1 MSRNPIRRL
10 LSQSSPT
17 VVLALVATAACSD
30 TASNPAATAAPAAPR
45 AISAV
50 SQSRLVSNS
59 VKYHDGSAPHATGRS
74 GSAHLEGLAVLG
86 GDGVTRLTITTGDL
100 DHLSTAPGQIVKAQL
115 KAFGTDGGQLFVDN
129 RNNLSGGGT
138 QTFLLHGLTAG
149 SRIQVQANVRGID
162 GRRNDVVTITESVKR
177 APALDVQVNLPGN
190 ATVGSPAV
198 ITATVTETNGDLGTR
213 ADCVLYVDGKPV
225 DSASGIWVDAGG
237 AVTCAFTYT
246 FTDTGTHAVEVR
258 VNGLSAGGSLGA
270 NVGDGGS
277 LNVGGGGAPA
287 TYTASVEDR
296 SVTTASVLDYTWWK
310 PDGSHKEYWDGD
322 TTTART
328 QTISVQGTLGRAA
341 VFPLASVDLSM
352 ESGGIA
358 WESEHWLSLDAVADA
373 NGNLCVNRQVD
384 EQGALFYVCNGL
396 GGATWSYT
404 RFAGTVTYHSTG
416 YANIFD
422 GVAGTQNN
430 YSWNNGYQEFSGGG
444 QTRSFGPDVT
454 VRVNI
459 TDLGGSVSV
468 APTIT
473 LSPFSGTLSVTPR
486 TCSTDSPYWLDG
498 GTQTTCNSG
507 SQTEQGRRGSAQ
519 G

>member
-1 MSRNPIRRL
+1 MFRNPLRRL
-10 LSQSSPT
+10 LSQSSPAAL
-17 VVLALVATAACSD
+17 LALVATAACTD

-45 AISAV
+45 AISAI
-50 SQSRLVSNS
+50 SQSRLVSNA

-86 GDGVTRLTITTGDL
+86 ADGVTRLTITTGDL

-115 KAFGTDGGQLFVDN
+115 KAFGADGAQLFVEN
-129 RNNLSGGGT
+129 RNNLTGGGT
-138 QTFLLHGLTAG
+138 QTFLLYGLTAG
-149 SRIQVQANVRGID
+149 SHIQVQANVRGID

-177 APALDVQVNLPGN
+177 GPALAVQLHLPGS
-190 ATVGSPAV
+190 ATVGTPAV
-198 ITATVTETNGDLGTR
+198 ITATVTETNGDMGTR
-213 ADCVLYVDGKPV
+213 TDCVLYVDGQQV
-225 DSASGIWVDAGG
+225 DSARDIWVDAGD

-246 FTDTGTHAVEVR
+246 FSAPGTHTVEVR
-258 VNGLSAGGSLGA
+258 VTGASSGGSLGA
-270 NVGDGGS
+270 NTGDDGT
-277 LNVGGGGAPA
+277 LNVGGGDTQPS
-287 TYTASVEDR
+287 YTASVEDR
-296 SVTTASVLDYTWWK
+296 SVTTASVLEYTWWK
-310 PDGSHKEYWDGD
+310 PDGSHKEYWNGD
-322 TTTART
+322 TTIART

-352 ESGGIA
+352 ESSGIA
-358 WESEHWLSLDAVADA
+358 WESEHWLSLDAVADV
-373 NGNLCVNRQVD
+373 NGNLCANRQVD

-422 GVAGTQNN
+422 GVAGTQDN
-430 YSWNNGYQEFSGGG
+430 YSWNSNYQVHSGGG
-444 QTRSFGPDVT
+444 QTRNFGPDVT
-454 VRVNI
+454 VRIGI

-498 GTQTTCNSG
+498 GTQTTCTSG